1 MPLKSFNT
9 NWRNLFNKIKQSKQK
24 KVTKSERFLEQC
36 HKRRKCLMKT
46 YKVYSNHKYLKNIMD
61 IVTILIRKYDIRD
74 NQYLFLGQSP
84 LELLLISSM
93 YTDDNLFIP
102 LSSIGDFN
110 GITNRNKIMKIFSY
124 LDLFLDSDNFNMKN
138 TKRNIVVID
147 YVSTGSSL
155 SAFKKLLN
163 LYLEYKN
170 IDKQIKIFGY
180 TGKENKSNISLNAND
195 IVNIKN
201 YQIFYESQMNKELTD
216 CRLYSPLE
224 IFDITEGF
232 ELITIRGNQ
241 MKFVGNRREKFIKSS
256 KNEEKKAGD
265 NFNFVQGMC
274 DSSLL
279 DLFSVIIEKI
289 QYIEDETIAKLIKYM
304 EFTTYKLLNKL
315 PYFIV
320 FNDDKNKFEGI
331 LR

>member
-1 MPLKSFNT
+1 
-9 NWRNLFNKIKQSKQK
+9 
-24 KVTKSERFLEQC
+24 
-36 HKRRKCLMKT
+36 MKT
-46 YKVYSNHKYLKNIMD
+46 YKVYRNLKYLKNIMD

-138 TKRNIVVID
+138 TKGNIVVID

-155 SAFKKLLN
+155 LAFKNLLN

-180 TGKENKSNISLNAND
+180 TGKENKSNISLKAND

-201 YQIFYESQMNKELTD
+201 YQIFYESQMNKELTH

-241 MKFVGNRREKFIKSS
+241 MKFVGNHREKFIKSS
-256 KNEEKKAGD
+256 KNEEKASG

-289 QYIEDETIAKLIKYM
+289 PYIEDETIAKLTKYM
-304 EFTTYKLLNKL
+304 AETTYKLLNKL

-320 FNDDKNKFEGI
+320 FNDDENKFGGI